1 MSPALQAATVAVDD
15 SFPAAHP
22 EFEQFVESY
31 LPVVRNVVER
41 FRPRLPSHVDMGD
54 LFSVG
59 VTGLIAA
66 VSNYSEDR
74 AKTFGGY
81 AVQRIRGAIIDE
93 LRRSDTRS
101 RRARL
106 KARMIAEAAGA
117 IEQRTGRPAGEQ
129 EVRRELGLSERV
141 FAKWKLASKQAS
153 FISLDASQDREDSE
167 GLSLHDAIPDES
179 IDAASEDVERS
190 ERHALLAER
199 IKKLP
204 EKQRKVIALYY
215 HEGLRFAEIAEAFGV
230 SESRICQIHGQAV
243 KTLRSQMNGRSG
255 E

>member
-1 MSPALQAATVAVDD
+1 MSPALQAATVSLDD
-15 SFPAAHP
+15 SFPAPHP
-22 EFEQFVESY
+22 EFDQFVENY
-31 LPVVRNVVER
+31 IPVVHNVVER
-41 FRPRLPSHVDMGD
+41 FRPKLPSHVDMGD

-66 VSNYSEDR
+66 VSNYSEVR

-81 AVQRIRGAIIDE
+81 AVQRIRGAILDE
-93 LRRSDTRS
+93 LRKSDTRS

-106 KARMIAEAAGA
+106 KARMIADATTA
-117 IEQRTGRPAGEQ
+117 IEQRTGRPATST
-129 EVRRELGLSERV
+129 EVRRELGLSERT
-141 FAKWKLASKQAS
+141 FAKWQLVSKQAS
-153 FISLDASQDREDSE
+153 FVSFDAPSSPNGDGSV
-167 GLSLHDAIPDES
+167 SLHDSICDES
-179 IDAASEDVERS
+179 ADVASEDIERA
-190 ERHALLAER
+190 ERHAMLAGR
-199 IKKLP
+199 IKDLP

-243 KTLRSQMNGRSG
+243 KALRAHMTGRLG